1 MKLFI
6 SLVLI
11 AFMATLLFSQQNDIK
26 LSFGDNTVIN
36 KNVNP
41 VLKKNPKEKDFS
53 FTVNP
58 YLWTTAIGGSV
69 QLPETQPYYFS
80 LAFTDAVKDL
90 KMAAMI
96 AGRFKY
102 KSVSLLYDVVYV
114 KLKPELSVPVYTGYI
129 SGTAE
134 IEEFTGDFSLAYR
147 LPIKNKN
154 IQLDFYGGTRVWS
167 LSNKLDL
174 TASNGSTFSRDTSK
188 TFADPIFGMGGI
200 FILSDKWYSYI
211 KADIGGFGVSS
222 DWTSAFMWGF
232 GYKFSYNW
240 NTSLGFKSI
249 YIDYNKDKFIWNV
262 SEYGLLFSLG
272 YQF

>member
-6 SLVLI
+6 SLALI
-11 AFMATLLFSQQNDIK
+11 IFITTQLSAQLNDIK
-26 LSFGDNTVIN
+26 LSLVDNAFIN
-36 KNVNP
+36 KNVSP
-41 VLKKNPKEKDFS
+41 EKKKTSKEKDFT

-58 YLWTTAIGGSV
+58 YLWTVAVGGSV

-80 LAFTDAVKDL
+80 LAFTDAVKNL

-102 KSVSLLYDVVYV
+102 KSVSLLYDAVYV
-114 KLKPELSVPVYTGYI
+114 KLKPDLSVPVYTGYI
-129 SGTAE
+129 SGTDE

-167 LSNKLDL
+167 MSNKLDL

-188 TFADPIFGMGGI
+188 TWADPIFGMGGNFI
-200 FILSDKWYSYI
+200 FSEKWYSYI

-232 GYKFSYNW
+232 GYKFSDNW
-240 NTSLGFKSI
+240 NTTLGFKRI